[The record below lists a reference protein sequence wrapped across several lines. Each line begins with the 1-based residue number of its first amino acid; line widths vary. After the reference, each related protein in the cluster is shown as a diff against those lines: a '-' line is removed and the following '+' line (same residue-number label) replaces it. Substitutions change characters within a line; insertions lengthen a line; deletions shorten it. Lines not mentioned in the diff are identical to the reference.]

1 MSELEFTLKRTELVK
16 AFKTQTHN
24 ARAVVKVPC
33 TELSA
38 DEVAQYDRNVVFHA
52 RRGELGWGKVLCNM
66 NVKGKI
72 VEHKYRVR
80 IVSVIKKEKEYLV
93 EIKFDDRDLF

>member
-1 MSELEFTLKRTELVK
+1 MSELEFTLKKTELVK
-16 AFKTQTHN
+16 AFKKQTHN
-24 ARAVVKVPC
+24 ARAVVKVPFSDISVG
-33 TELSA
+33 EQM
-38 DEVAQYDRNVVFHA
+38 QYDRNVVVYA